1 MNKRQEM
8 KGVFLM
14 SNYEAQNELPP
25 NTCTIDR
32 LVTMPEDVNKVLK
45 GSKTATRRKGVFN
58 KVYVCS

>member
-1 MNKRQEM
+1 M